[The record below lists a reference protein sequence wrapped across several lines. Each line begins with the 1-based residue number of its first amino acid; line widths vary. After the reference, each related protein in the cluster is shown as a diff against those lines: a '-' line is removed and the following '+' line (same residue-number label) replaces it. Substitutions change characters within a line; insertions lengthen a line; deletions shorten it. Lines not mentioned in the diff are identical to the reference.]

1 MSAPEPRK
9 APPAAT
15 LDLRGRLALT
25 LPEVAR
31 ALGVSERHVRDL
43 RAELPCITLGRRVVI
58 PVEALRAWLQSR
70 VEAERAGGLQGVEE
84 VLGSLGENAYD

>member
-9 APPAAT
+9 APPAAM

-25 LPEVAR
+25 LPEVAC

-43 RAELPCITLGRRVVI
+43 RAELPCITLGRRVVVPI
-58 PVEALRAWLQSR
+58 DALRAWLRNR
-70 VEAERAGGLQGVEE
+70 VEFERAGGLQAVEE
-84 VLGSLGENAYD
+84 VLSSLRDD